1 VRAAK
6 GSGSLFKLAGGGY
19 RGYVTVNGKR
29 KYFTAKTKAEAAQ
42 KQREL
47 VTRRESGALQVGKS
61 PTVEQWL
68 RHWIE
73 NVAQLRPTT
82 AQTHTWVLER
92 RIVGSPIARIRLD
105 ALTVEDIEQWLAGLG
120 VKPSSARRYLAPLR
134 AALTAA
140 MKRGHLGSNPVD
152 RMELPQSTRPRT
164 TSLVSRG
171 P

>member
-1 VRAAK
+1 MRAAK
-6 GSGSLFKLAGGGY
+6 GSGSLFKLAAGGY

-47 VTRRESGALQVGKS
+47 IGRRDSGALQVGKS

-68 RHWIE
+68 THWIE

-82 AQTHTWVLER
+82 AQTHRWVLER
-92 RIVGSPIARIRLD
+92 RIVGSDLAKIKLD
-105 ALTVEDIEQWLAGLG
+105 SLTVEDVERWMAGLD

-134 AALTAA
+134 ASLTAA
-140 MKRGHLGSNPVD
+140 VKRGHIGSNPVD
-152 RMELPQSTRPRT
+152 RMDLAPF
-164 TSLVSRG
+164 
-171 P
+171 